1 MLKPEYQSF
10 PLVRITLIG
19 PPKSG
24 KSSIANLF
32 VNNNFVG
39 YSTSNLPEVYYRT
52 VRLPPEDSE
61 IGDPISLCLEI
72 EDLPG
77 IESSYIN
84 DQFVNRY
91 FNMARRELFIPPG
104 TKDIIPFKIWR
115 PPKVPLAA
123 GQKYLPLTQGR
134 MGFIFVCDIND
145 IDSIK
150 AIELLYQKFQSI
162 SELSISSI
170 KPVVFL
176 CANKVDKDTETKNF
190 ELNLFRIEDFA
201 SRMFIRLWK
210 TSALTGKNIRHMF
223 RDMLYLINSN
233 SALWQIDLRYVSES
247 SESEEEA
254 QDFLSQCLNI

>member
-39 YSTSNLPEVYYRT
+39 YSTSNLPE
-52 VRLPPEDSE
+52 LPPEDSE

-84 DQFVNRY
+84 DQFINRY